1 MSRYLR
7 EFGAAMACYALVLVI
22 SLQMLSSDELG
33 AAARVVIS
41 IAPVLPCLLLC
52 WAVVRQMRRMDELQL
67 RIQFEALGFAFAAS
81 ALLTFSYGFLENVGL
96 PKLSLFVVWPLMAAM
111 WMLGLLLA
119 SRRYR

>member
-22 SLQMLSSDELG
+22 SLQMLSIDGLG
-33 AAARVVIS
+33 AAARIVIG

-52 WAVVRQMRRMDELQL
+52 WVVVRQMRRMDELQL

-96 PKLSLFVVWPLMAAM
+96 PKLSLFVVWPLMAVM